1 MTAMPLAATTPGLF
15 GRAVQHVERMLGTL
29 DAVPWSLIALPMRAA
44 AFTVFFRSGLIKLDD
59 WDAALF
65 LFQEEYRV
73 PVLAPEVAAYL
84 AVAVELGA
92 STLLLVGLATR
103 PAAAALLG
111 MALVIQTLVY
121 PQAWPDHI
129 QWLAFLLPLL
139 LRGPGSFSLDA
150 VVRTSVL
157 GREH

>member
-1 MTAMPLAATTPGLF
+1 MTTMPLAAGAPGRFSRTAQL
-15 GRAVQHVERMLGTL
+15 AEHVLGTL
-29 DAVPWSLIALPMRAA
+29 DAVPWSVLALPMRAA
-44 AFTVFFRSGLIKLDD
+44 AFTVFFRSGMIKLDD
-59 WDAALF
+59 WSAALF

-73 PVLAPEVAAYL
+73 PLLPPEFAADL

-92 STLLLVGLATR
+92 SSLLLLGLATR

-121 PQAWPDHI
+121 PQAWPDHL

-139 LRGPGSFSLDA
+139 LRGPGRFSLDA
-150 VVRTSVL
+150 VVRRGVL
-157 GREH
+157 GGEH

>member
-1 MTAMPLAATTPGLF
+1 MTTTTLTAATPSLF
-15 GRAVQHVERMLGTL
+15 GRIVHAAEQALGAL
-29 DAVPWSLIALPMRAA
+29 DAVPWSLIALPMRVA
-44 AFTVFFRSGLIKLDD
+44 AFTVFFRSGMIKLDD
-59 WDAALF
+59 WSATLF

-73 PVLAPEVAAYL
+73 PVLAPELAAYL

-92 STLLLVGLATR
+92 SALLLAGLATR
-103 PAAAALLG
+103 PAAAVLLG
-111 MALVIQTLVY
+111 MALVIQTMVY

-139 LRGPGSFSLDA
+139 LRGPGSLSFDA
-150 VVRTSVL
+150 MVRRGVL